1 MKQLHLL
8 LSVCAAGA
16 YSFSAGAAVTAESC
30 SLSHIKQVA
39 DEEGLN
45 KARALSADCIQ
56 KGYLTTKEA
65 VQRGWATAK
74 EESGDGYD
82 DAKRTVKEG
91 YEAAK
96 DGAVRTY
103 DAAKEGLSAFGAAF
117 KKEFSKD

>member
-1 MKQLHLL
+1 MKQLLLL

-82 DAKRTVKEG
+82 DAKRTVKD
-91 YEAAK
+91 EAAK

>member
-1 MKQLHLL
+1 MKQLLLL

-30 SLSHIKQVA
+30 SFSHIKQVA
-39 DEEGLN
+39 
-45 KARALSADCIQ
+45 
-56 KGYLTTKEA
+56 
-65 VQRGWATAK
+65 
-74 EESGDGYD
+74 DGYD

-96 DGAVRTY
+96 DGAVKTY

>member
-1 MKQLHLL
+1 MKPLLLL
-8 LSVCAAGA
+8 LSFCAAGA
-16 YSFSAGAAVTAESC
+16 CSLSAAAAVTAESC

-45 KARALSADCIQ
+45 KARTLSADCIQ

-65 VQRGWATAK
+65 IQRGWATAK
-74 EESGDGYD
+74 EESSDGYD
-82 DAKRTVKEG
+82 DAKRTAKEG

-96 DGAVRTY
+96 NGAVRTY